1 MPSRQDIAARLTVL
15 ADAKAEERTLTR
27 VVAKVDELQAVVDA
41 MTRGQPVT
49 ISTGQASVRLEAAD
63 VAALRTLLEARIASE
78 LGAVVLGG

>member
-27 VVAKVDELQAVVDA
+27 VVAKVDELQAVVDV